1 MRLKS
6 LTYLKASD
14 FLLVHVHL
22 ALILQAKHLWNS
34 AYPVW
39 GKEKDSTN
47 GVWKFTMKFLLFS
60 EVICERKSAP
70 VDG

>member
-1 MRLKS
+1 MKLKS
-6 LTYLKASD
+6 LTYWKASD

-39 GKEKDSTN
+39 GKERDSN
-47 GVWKFTMKFLLFS
+47 GVWKFTMKFVLFS

-70 VDG
+70 VNG